1 MRSIGSVLIVAV
13 AGGILAGSWD
23 GSRSRAAET
32 AATLEPSNLSS
43 NWLSRPLSLQDCLDI
58 ALDRNSAI
66 LRSQSDLQAAY
77 GVAIQTRAIAIPKVV
92 AAGKFQTI
100 DDGLIEV
107 PDLSGIPGGSS
118 MSGAFRAP
126 TESWNGGV
134 QVVQS
139 VFEGGRMAAA
149 IRTARLTREQAIL
162 RHQAIVADTI
172 LEVRTAFFD
181 VLSATNQIQVQEAS
195 IELLRK
201 ELTDTRSRY
210 EAGTVPRFNFLRAGV
225 ELTNAMPRLIR
236 ARNAY
241 RIAKNNLSNAL
252 GYNLPRE
259 VLEDLPLQ
267 LSGQLEY
274 LPYPI
279 QLPEAIA
286 QALQRRPELA
296 ALQKLEQIRTE
307 AVRSA
312 RAGYL
317 PRIQGFA
324 GYSGRNSS
332 FASDLSASV
341 HGWAIGVEGS
351 WDLFDGLY
359 TKGKVDEA
367 KALERKAQVDLE
379 DAARRI
385 EIEVRTAYSNF
396 IESREVLEAQ
406 QNVTLLAEEALRLA
420 QARNEAGT
428 GTQLDLLDAETSL
441 TEARTTR
448 FQALRDYAV
457 ARARL
462 ERAIGH
468 AFVEPAQP

>member
-1 MRSIGSVLIVAV
+1 MRSIDRSLSWRL
-13 AGGILAGSWD
+13 GILAGSWD

-286 QALQRRPELA
+286 APQRRPELA
-296 ALQKLEQIRTE
+296 ALQ
-307 AVRSA
+307 A
-312 RAGYL
+312 RADPHRGGPLRPSRHL

-332 FASDLSASV
+332 FASDLSSV
-341 HGWAIGVEGS
+341 HGWAIGVEGP
-351 WDLFDGLY
+351 D
-359 TKGKVDEA
+359 
-367 KALERKAQVDLE
+367 
-379 DAARRI
+379 
-385 EIEVRTAYSNF
+385 
-396 IESREVLEAQ
+396 
-406 QNVTLLAEEALRLA
+406 
-420 QARNEAGT
+420 
-428 GTQLDLLDAETSL
+428 L
-441 TEARTTR
+441 TEATR
-448 FQALRDYAV
+448 GSRRGQGLSA
-457 ARARL
+457 
-462 ERAIGH
+462 G
-468 AFVEPAQP
+468 